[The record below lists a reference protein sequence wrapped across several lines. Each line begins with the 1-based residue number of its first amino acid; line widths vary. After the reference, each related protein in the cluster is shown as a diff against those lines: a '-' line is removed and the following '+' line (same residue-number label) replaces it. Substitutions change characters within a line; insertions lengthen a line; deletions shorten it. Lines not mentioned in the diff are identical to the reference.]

1 MDGSAKDSW
10 SRDCFYRVYWCISKA
25 FIHLLEVNGY
35 FVSFAKHLVLHL
47 NLLRKKSQRKVKD
60 LS

>member
-1 MDGSAKDSW
+1 MEVQKILGAEIV
-10 SRDCFYRVYWCISKA
+10 FTWCISKA

-35 FVSFAKHLVLHL
+35 FVSFARHLVLHL